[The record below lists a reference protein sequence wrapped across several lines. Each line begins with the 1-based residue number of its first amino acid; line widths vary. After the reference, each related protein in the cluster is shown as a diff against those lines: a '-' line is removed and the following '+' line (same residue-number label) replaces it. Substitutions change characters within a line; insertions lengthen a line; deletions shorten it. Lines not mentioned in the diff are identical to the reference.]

1 MIRSHIAPSTWTFTE
16 RASIPVKSST
26 NHFST
31 LGSKRINLRPV
42 WNGQNDVFS
51 DAGDAIQN
59 GAKWRTN
66 GAVVDFSLTWSQ
78 LHNLC
83 LPWRRRVKPKGSV
96 KKRQKENWINVRMD
110 DLPPYIWH
118 GIQIW
123 ECPNEK
129 LSSNFNCW
137 NSALSFGAE
146 VILKNQCNQQR
157 QELNKNWWMSTA
169 TPRGPSR

>member
-96 KKRQKENWINVRMD
+96 KKTAERKLDQRADGWSPTLHLTWN
-110 DLPPYIWH
+110 
-118 GIQIW
+118 
-123 ECPNEK
+123 PNMGMSKRKVIFQLQLLEFRVK
-129 LSSNFNCW
+129 FWGGSNFEE
-137 NSALSFGAE
+137 S
-146 VILKNQCNQQR
+146 
-157 QELNKNWWMSTA
+157 M
-169 TPRGPSR
+169 